1 MKEIVFENVCK
12 SYGKTQIVN
21 NLNLTIKEGER
32 LILLG
37 PSGCGKSTTLRMIAG
52 LEDITSG
59 KLYMNGKCV
68 NDVKSGER
76 NIAMV
81 FQNYALFPH
90 MTVEENITYGLKVHK
105 FQPSEVKDRL
115 NSAIDM
121 LQLNGLE
128 KRKPK
133 DLSGGQRQRVAL
145 ARAIVKRS
153 DYFLLDEPLSNL
165 DAQLRGHARK
175 ELVKIHELYN
185 QTFVYVTHDQ
195 VEAMT
200 MGDRIALMNKGTLQ
214 MVDTPSNV
222 YNKPA
227 NIFTAKFIG
236 SPSTNVFEVD
246 YNDRKII
253 VGDQEISISDEW
265 IKLVEDNGNTELCI
279 GIRPEHINLQFE
291 KGKNSLKGFV
301 KYVEDYGNKVGVYI
315 EVEGNEVIAI
325 LEENKYK
332 SDDVVYFELDFSKI
346 HLFDRKTTMS
356 IGYPKEI

>member
-1 MKEIVFENVCK
+1 M
-12 SYGKTQIVN
+12 
-21 NLNLTIKEGER
+21 
-32 LILLG
+32 
-37 PSGCGKSTTLRMIAG
+37 
-52 LEDITSG
+52 
-59 KLYMNGKCV
+59 
-68 NDVKSGER
+68 
-76 NIAMV
+76 
-81 FQNYALFPH
+81 
-90 MTVEENITYGLKVHK
+90 
-105 FQPSEVKDRL
+105 
-115 NSAIDM
+115 
-121 LQLNGLE
+121 
-128 KRKPK
+128 
-133 DLSGGQRQRVAL
+133 
-145 ARAIVKRS
+145 
-153 DYFLLDEPLSNL
+153 DEPLSNL

-214 MVDTPSNV
+214 MVDTPANV

-236 SPSTNVFEVD
+236 SPSTNVFEVN
-246 YNDRKII
+246 YNDRKIV
-253 VGDQEISISDEW
+253 VGDQKISISDEW

-291 KGKNSLKGFV
+291 NGKNSLKGFV